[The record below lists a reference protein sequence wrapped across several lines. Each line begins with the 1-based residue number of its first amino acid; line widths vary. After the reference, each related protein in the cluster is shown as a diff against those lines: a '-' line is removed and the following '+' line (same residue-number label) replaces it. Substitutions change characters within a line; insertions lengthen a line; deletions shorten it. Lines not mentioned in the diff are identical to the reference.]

1 MVVAKLEE
9 RAPPPARADLAQLDW
24 DGERVPVPVHV
35 SERALT
41 GRGMQAGMYI
51 RGREVT

>member
-1 MVVAKLEE
+1 MVVAKLEV